1 VHLAQRL
8 RADGISVE
16 EFTFS
21 SQSVGRLAVT
31 LYRLLADRLLL
42 LPADQDLVD
51 ELVNVRLRETAP
63 GVYRIDHDEG
73 RHDDRVI
80 SLALVAHRL
89 AEQPAG
95 RGRFSGLA
103 MARTRIVPW
112 TP

>member
-1 VHLAQRL
+1 
-8 RADGISVE
+8 
-16 EFTFS
+16 
-21 SQSVGRLAVT
+21 VGRLAVT

-73 RHDDRVI
+73 RHDDRVV

-95 RGRFSGLA
+95 RERFSGLA